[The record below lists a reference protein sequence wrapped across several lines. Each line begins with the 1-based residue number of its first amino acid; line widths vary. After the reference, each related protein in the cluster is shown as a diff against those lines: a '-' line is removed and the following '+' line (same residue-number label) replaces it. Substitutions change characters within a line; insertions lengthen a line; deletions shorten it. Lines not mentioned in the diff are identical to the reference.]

1 MDWSRV
7 RLTPNKEMSLVAAAG
22 LRRWNHHNVQ
32 QFDIED
38 EHVLQRGEQRAQEVH
53 MVKGEMDLVPPA

>member
-1 MDWSRV
+1 
-7 RLTPNKEMSLVAAAG
+7 MSLVAAAG

-38 EHVLQRGEQRAQEVH
+38 EHVLQRGEQRAREVH
-53 MVKGEMDLVPPA
+53 VVKGEMDLVPPA